1 MQTSKPLYTGM
12 IGIIA
17 LTAAFPAFAAR
28 TPWAIRHADDGVFAG
43 IGYDMWRYQ
52 EATNGVPVDSQSG
65 GLTVYTVGL
74 SHIGRHDDGLY
85 ERLQLTEAFGTTR
98 YQGNGA
104 LGLQAQGS
112 AAHRITAADGRLG
125 LVMNGLWRR
134 YGDLA
139 LIPYL
144 GAGFHRSVRAAGPG
158 DVNPGGTTLTAGHLG
173 IGLGIDYAI
182 DRRFVLTLHALTG
195 YTLGAQIIATE
206 PIAYDAATGTLES
219 ARLTEPLGDRPYT
232 VLGLT
237 IRYRVDPYFE
247 IAFAV
252 RRATW
257 STAGTAP
264 IPIAGPS
271 GETLG
276 MTRLPGSQSAETTML
291 IEVATPF

>member
-1 MQTSKPLYTGM
+1 MQTSKPLYTIM
-12 IGIIA
+12 LGITA
-17 LTAAFPAFAAR
+17 LTVALPALAAR

-52 EATNGVPVDSQSG
+52 EATNGVPIDSQSG
-65 GLTVYTVGL
+65 GLTVYTAGL
-74 SHIGRHDDGLY
+74 SHIGRHDEGLY
-85 ERLQLTEAFGTTR
+85 ARLQLTAAFGTTR

-104 LGLQAQGS
+104 LGLPAQGS
-112 AAHRITAADGRLG
+112 TAHRITAADGRLG
-125 LVMNGLWRR
+125 LVINGLWW
-134 YGDLA
+134 DSHTV

-144 GAGFHRSVRAAGPG
+144 GAGFHRFVRAAGP
-158 DVNPGGTTLTAGHLG
+158 DNVNPGGTTLTAAHLG
-173 IGLGIDYAI
+173 IGLGIDYAL
-182 DRRFVLTLHALTG
+182 DRRWVLTLHAFTG
-195 YTLGAQIIATE
+195 YTLGAQIIATA
-206 PIAYDAATGTLES
+206 PVAYDTATGTLES
-219 ARLTEPLGDRPYT
+219 ARLTEPLSDRPYT

-237 IRYRVDPYFE
+237 IRYRVDPYLD

-257 STAGTAP
+257 SAAGAAP

-291 IEVATPF
+291 IEAATPF